1 VSVFQHRFG
10 HSSRVLKSWRA
21 RVRSALQAGA
31 HSPFYVFAAQPLVET
46 LADFEGPPQRRPW
59 RWWLSAKTQPLP
71 ALWRWWR
78 SRGGIEVVS
87 EFEFRG
93 AQAVGYEADQI
104 LVNGPAK
111 HRWLPAVDF
120 PGGRV
125 NFDSPRELAALLPRA
140 RSQNWRV
147 GLRVRTPDEVDSEH
161 PEWATQFGFEPDEIA
176 PALRHLARQ
185 GLVAETLH
193 FHLRTNLPDV
203 STVERALQAVVALC
217 RQTGWSPR
225 FLDVGGGLP
234 PAHTTDHA
242 GNRFDRGFSRAAYA
256 QALDRAVRALPTV
269 EEVWLEHGRSLSA
282 GAGVLV
288 VRVLDVKERLGRR
301 LLICDGGRTLN
312 ALVSV
317 WEEHELLVLESRRG
331 RRVPTAVHGPTCMAF
346 DCLGRRLLPAS
357 VRPGD
362 HLLWFEAGAYHLP
375 WETRFS
381 HGLAEVWWED
391 ESGLR
396 RVRAAE
402 TFERFASAWEDPGRK
417 SDRKR

>member
-1 VSVFQHRFG
+1 MSVFKHRLG
-10 HSSRVLKSWRA
+10 HPPEVVRSWRTRA
-21 RVRSALQAGA
+21 RAALRAGA
-31 HSPFYVFAAQPLVET
+31 HSPFYVFAANPLVQR
-46 LADFEGPPQRRPW
+46 LADFEGLPQHCPW

-93 AQAVGYEADQI
+93 AVAAGYGADQI

-111 HRWLPAVDF
+111 QRWLPAFDL
-120 PGGRV
+120 PNGRV
-125 NFDSPRELAALLPRA
+125 NFDSPREMAALLTQA
-140 RSQNWRV
+140 RQQRWRV
-147 GLRVRTPDEVDSEH
+147 GLRVRTPGEVDAEH
-161 PEWATQFGFEPDEIA
+161 PEWSNQFGFEPDEIA
-176 PALRHLARQ
+176 PALRQLARQ
-185 GLVAETLH
+185 GLVAETVH
-193 FHLRTNLPDV
+193 FHLRTNLPDAQILE
-203 STVERALQAVVALC
+203 SALNSVVVLC
-217 RQTGWSPR
+217 RQTGWAPR
-225 FLDVGGGLP
+225 YLDVGGGLP
-234 PAHTTDHA
+234 PAHTADHG
-242 GNRFDRGFSRAAYA
+242 GNRFDRRFSRAAYA
-256 QALDRAVRALPTV
+256 RALNRAARALPSV
-269 EEVWLEHGRSLSA
+269 EEVWLEHGRSVSA

-288 VRVLDVKERLGRR
+288 VQVLDVKERQGRR

-317 WEEHELLVLESRRG
+317 WEEHELLVLEPRRG

-381 HGLAEVWWED
+381 HGLAEVWWDD
-391 ESGLR
+391 ESGLQ

-402 TFERFASAWEDPGRK
+402 TFERFASAWEDPGPK
-417 SDRKR
+417 AERKR